1 MIALRQAGNPPEPW
15 QEAFQSAC
23 GFRHRRSAT
32 CRGVSTVS
40 RAGSWSCEREN
51 LTKLCPS
58 GKGSLV
64 SIGTLALPRFGFC
77 VDVLGARRIAHGV
90 LAADDSTLIAHLA
103 KLNVCSEPGN
113 YNTFMESHYHESRL
127 HVYDFNAWVLGQR
140 S

>member
-1 MIALRQAGNPPEPW
+1 MPGSFHRLPSRELELRAREPY
-15 QEAFQSAC
+15 E
-23 GFRHRRSAT
+23 
-32 CRGVSTVS
+32 
-40 RAGSWSCEREN
+40 
-51 LTKLCPS
+51 
-58 GKGSLV
+58 
-64 SIGTLALPRFGFC
+64 ALPLWEGEPGLNRNPCPAEVRFC